1 MLTAASSLK
10 HLFCK
15 KSYIHPHHMYKFG
28 SGLTMEGY
36 FHTILPM
43 KVLITGG
50 TGFIG
55 SHLIELLLKK
65 NVKVFA
71 LVRDLNNLRWI
82 KGLNIHLLEGDFL
95 SLPSLPMGID
105 YVFHAAGLTKATKTG
120 DYYTVNHQGTAS
132 FFEALHSQKI
142 RPKRIIYLSSLA
154 AVGPSS
160 DGEPIQE
167 TTPPHPITPYGRS
180 KLMGEVEALKFKD
193 VFPITILR
201 IGAVFGPRDTDF
213 LLYFKWIKRG
223 ILPSLASKARQ
234 LSLCYVKD
242 LVEAVYLGSQK
253 ELESGEIFNIAN
265 PDPYSADAVGEAA
278 GLALEKKLRKVK
290 IPLPVIYLSALV
302 SEIANK
308 FRKSPSIF
316 DRNKFKDMK
325 QKSWA
330 ADTRKAIQKL
340 SFHTQYTLQE
350 AVQETIDWYLE
361 NHWM

>member
-1 MLTAASSLK
+1 
-10 HLFCK
+10 
-15 KSYIHPHHMYKFG
+15 
-28 SGLTMEGY
+28 
-36 FHTILPM
+36 M

-65 NVKVFA
+65 NAKVYA
-71 LVRDLNNLRWI
+71 LVRDLNNPRWI
-82 KGLNIHLLEGDFL
+82 KGFDIHFLEGDFF
-95 SLPSLPMGID
+95 SLPSLPKGID
-105 YVFHAAGLTKATKTG
+105 YVYHAAGLTKATKTA
-120 DYYTVNHQGTAS
+120 DYYTVNHLGTAS
-132 FFEALHSQKI
+132 FFESLRSQNI
-142 RPKRIIYLSSLA
+142 RPKRVIYLSSLA

-160 DGEPIQE
+160 DGEPIKE
-167 TTPPHPITPYGRS
+167 NNPPHPITPYGRS
-180 KLMGEVEALKFKD
+180 KLMGEIEALKFKD

-223 ILPSLASKARQ
+223 ILPSLTFQSRQ

-242 LVEAVYLGSQK
+242 LVEAAYLGSQK

-278 GLALEKKLRKVK
+278 GLALGKKLRKIK
-290 IPLPVIYLSALV
+290 IPLPVISLSA
-302 SEIANK
+302 SISGIANK
-308 FRKSPSIF
+308 FRKSPRIF
-316 DRNKFKDMK
+316 DRNKFKDIK

-330 ADTRKAIQKL
+330 ANTRKATQAL

-361 NHWM
+361 NNWL